1 MKQLSGSD
9 NLFLAQEKGNQR
21 THVGGLAIYDPS
33 TAPGGAVRFKAIL
46 EFYTRRLYANKV
58 FRRRLVHVPLALDRP
73 YWVDDPD
80 IDVEYHIRHIAL
92 PHPGDWRQLCI
103 QVARIHARPLDLKK
117 PAWEMYVIEGLDN
130 IPGVPP
136 GSFAMY
142 TKFHHSAIDGEA
154 GVAIIGAL
162 HSLSPDPDPAPAQ
175 PITTIADREPT
186 PLELLA
192 RMVGSRVNQVKLA
205 ASLVTDI
212 GPLVVGLGRKQLGAL
227 LGKGAAAPT
236 DEDAPP
242 ADQKRIP
249 VTRFNRP
256 LSPHRVLEA
265 TPIALHDCQ
274 AIRAAFPGVTI
285 NDIFLATAGGALR
298 RYLEA
303 KGELPAS
310 SLRAMVPISTR
321 AASKDADAGN
331 MIAMAVVP
339 LFTQVADAAERL
351 LRVNHGASRGKQQ
364 AEAVGKEIP
373 AKLAA
378 IVPSYLVD
386 KVLRNFVIPT
396 FNLTVSNVRG
406 PAVPLYMAGAK
417 LVTFMPVNLLLDG
430 MGLSITGFSYNGV
443 LWVCVVA
450 DRSAM
455 PDPAF
460 FARCLKDSFAELVA
474 AAGKPRTA
482 ARKAPAGKAPVTGKE
497 AMPRKG
503 VAPARKA
510 VTGKRATASGNTVP
524 QRKSARRSAA

>member
-33 TAPGGAVRFKAIL
+33 TAPGGAVRFKAVL
-46 EFYTRRLYANKV
+46 EFFTRRLYANNV

-117 PAWEMYVIEGLDN
+117 PAWEAYVIEGLDN

-162 HSLSPDPDPAPAQ
+162 HSLSPEPDSAPAQ

-192 RMVGSRVNQVKLA
+192 RMVGSRVKQARVA

-212 GPLVVGLGRKQLGAL
+212 GPLAIGLGKKQLSAFF
-227 LGKGAAAPT
+227 GKAAVAPP
-236 DEDAPP
+236 DEDALP
-242 ADQKRIP
+242 ADQTRIP

-256 LSPHRVLEA
+256 LSPHRVMEA
-265 TPIALHDCQ
+265 TPISLRDCQ
-274 AIRAAFPGVTI
+274 AIRTAFPGVTI

-298 RYLEA
+298 SYLAA
-303 KGELPAS
+303 KDELPAA

-321 AASKDADAGN
+321 SANKDADAGN

-339 LFTQVADAAERL
+339 LYTQVADAADRL
-351 LRVNHGASRGKQQ
+351 RRVSQGASHSKKQ
-364 AEAVGKEIP
+364 AEAIGKEIP

-406 PAVPLYMAGAK
+406 PEVPLYMAGAK
-417 LVTFMPVNLLLDG
+417 LVTFMPINLLLDG
-430 MGLSITGFSYNGV
+430 MGLSITGFSYNGI

-450 DRSAM
+450 DRAAL
-455 PDPAF
+455 PDPAV
-460 FARCLKDSFAELVA
+460 FARCLEKSFAELVA
-474 AAGKPRTA
+474 AAGSQRLPE
-482 ARKAPAGKAPVTGKE
+482 VT
-497 AMPRKG
+497 
-503 VAPARKA
+503 APARKPRA
-510 VTGKRATASGNTVP
+510 PKKGVAGKRATS
-524 QRKSARRSAA
+524 SRRTTTPHKTATRAGR